1 MSISDRLPD
10 YPVNSDF
17 VRKLKS
23 ALEGRDEARLRDL
36 ICADVGHVDA
46 VIELANDD
54 WMKDPSAP
62 LPPGVLVGNRHI
74 SAGFP
79 PVHAQGVGFGVWRAD
94 GQNRRMIHGQ
104 LCDYYL

>member
-36 ICADVGHVDA
+36 ICADVRHVDA

-62 LPPGVLVGNRHI
+62 LPPGVLVGNRQV

-79 PVHAQGVGFGVWRAD
+79 TVHAQGVGFGVWRAD
-94 GQNRRMIHGQ
+94 G
-104 LCDYYL
+104 